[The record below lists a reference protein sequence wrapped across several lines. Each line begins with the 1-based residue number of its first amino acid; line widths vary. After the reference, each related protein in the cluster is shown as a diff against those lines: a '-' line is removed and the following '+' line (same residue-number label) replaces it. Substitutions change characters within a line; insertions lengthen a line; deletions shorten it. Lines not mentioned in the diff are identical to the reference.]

1 MNSKYAISEKINH
14 IKLNK
19 IIVSKK
25 VLKSLHD
32 KDADVNKII
41 TSFKNYLRLKKIH
54 SKIRMVGGNEISVDQ
69 KYIIILNDLHTM
81 FQEYLDY
88 KSNPNSNKKLL
99 DLKLMTYFDI
109 LKVHIQFLMK
119 IIKSEI
125 VLDESLIDREKI
137 VENVKLY
144 QQLIKDLKK
153 IKENN

>member
-1 MNSKYAISEKINH
+1 MI
-14 IKLNK
+14 
-19 IIVSKK
+19 
-25 VLKSLHD
+25 
-32 KDADVNKII
+32 
-41 TSFKNYLRLKKIH
+41 
-54 SKIRMVGGNEISVDQ
+54 
-69 KYIIILNDLHTM
+69 YILM